1 MRKLLNLKKTL
12 LVTSIISL
20 MGFYAGTAS
29 ADYPDRRIRLVVPFA
44 PGGGVDALAR
54 PLAKEMSEILK
65 QSVYIENKASAT
77 GQTGAIEVAK
87 AKPDGYTLL
96 ISSAAFGTT
105 PIFYPSVPYSP
116 TKDFSIVS
124 VLAAS
129 PQILVTSKKFPAK
142 SVKELIEM
150 AKSGK
155 QVNFAL
161 TGVSGM
167 QALAAA
173 LLESQAGIKFTK
185 VPYKGAGAALPDLIG
200 GTVDIMFDNPG
211 SSLPNVTGG
220 RLNLLATTS
229 LERMP
234 ALKTT
239 ETVSETLKGFEAL
252 NWFVLAAPAGTPK
265 DILDKINAAATQA
278 IKSDSLKPFIDSNG
292 IIIIAD
298 KPSQAQEFINKDV
311 EKWSKLVKAQGLQL
325 E

>member
-1 MRKLLNLKKTL
+1 
-12 LVTSIISL
+12 
-20 MGFYAGTAS
+20 
-29 ADYPDRRIRLVVPFA
+29 
-44 PGGGVDALAR
+44 
-54 PLAKEMSEILK
+54 
-65 QSVYIENKASAT
+65 
-77 GQTGAIEVAK
+77 
-87 AKPDGYTLL
+87 
-96 ISSAAFGTT
+96 
-105 PIFYPSVPYSP
+105 
-116 TKDFSIVS
+116 VS

-150 AKSGK
+150 GKSGK
-155 QVNFAL
+155 QINFAL

-173 LLESQAGIKFTK
+173 LFESQAGIKFTK

-220 RLNLLATTS
+220 RLDLLATTS

-265 DILDKINAAATQA
+265 DVLDKINAAATQA
-278 IKSDSLKPFIDSNG
+278 IKSNTLKPFIESNG

-298 KPSQAQEFINKDV
+298 KPEQAQAFINSDV
-311 EKWSKLVKAQGLQL
+311 EKWSKLVKQQGLQL